1 MRPRITAALAAGI
14 VIAVNLSALPAIAG
28 TVSGN
33 SGAPGAAAGAATP
46 ASLAQPGLT
55 GAAAYAAATARQAAL
70 RARQPAIVTGVVRS
84 FTGRPLTGA
93 CVSAAGTGG
102 TAHARTGASG
112 RFTLSGLHSGRVI
125 LHITPCSAGSGYL
138 PDWSG
143 SSPLP
148 GLARPVTITGGRVT
162 RVAPVTLRPASPAAL
177 FTPLASARRNA
188 ATRPAVRAAYR
199 NDGGI
204 SGQVTGSNGRPATR
218 ICVGIFFPGGAFGVP
233 VSAKGV
239 YTTDRYLPPGRYK
252 VEFAPIECD
261 SDPGN
266 WAPQWYRGTTRK
278 SAATWV
284 RVSPRKMTRHIDA
297 TLRHGGIIS
306 GKVASKAGRKVGG
319 VCAVLTSDRGYYLEQ
334 VSARSGTYRIAGLP
348 AGRYK
353 VYFAPYCT
361 GPSANYLPQWWKN
374 HASYRKANPISV
386 RLGQTISGIS
396 AALTTGG
403 EITGTVRLGSSS
415 GRPLAGMCALAVNG
429 PGSDP
434 NIYFGASAKGGRYAV
449 HAVPTGT
456 YAVQFFPGC
465 NNNGNYLDGSYP
477 GRAHVTDGKT
487 TGDINGVLQPGGSIS
502 GVVTGPSGQP
512 LAGVSVEAFAND
524 GNGDGVC
531 TSKKGIFDLTQL
543 PADSYVVGYGED
555 CGSSANYAPLYY
567 PNQLDPTL
575 AVPVKVGAAQHVAG
589 IDGQLQPGATVTG
602 TVTSRS
608 GQPLK
613 DMCVAVEPTDGSY
626 PFSDLD
632 GVSLYGDAQT
642 GKAGTYRLDQLSP
655 GRYGVQFGP
664 CGDQPYTSKWFA
676 ARPGS
681 PIGDIVDLSVGSTMS
696 GISATLSPGGTIAG
710 QFRNRQGKVVK
721 GMCAEALDLATGDY
735 AVQASN
741 WGGSSY
747 QLTGLTPGRYKVV
760 FYSCSGVNY
769 AEQWYRGRTGP
780 ASAAIVRVTAG
791 HVTGSIDASLY
802 RGSKIT
808 GRATLAGTSTP
819 ARYFCVTASNKSG
832 SKFGIGETLR
842 DGDYTV
848 PTLTAGGYRLTFSN
862 CQPVHSAV
870 ASEIR
875 PGTVTVSAGRTVA
888 GVNVA
893 LPAGGSIAGHALGGP
908 QGSTRESDVCVEAY
922 PVSPGGLVNTA
933 YTGDTGHYLLMSLLP
948 GKYRVYFDTAGG
960 CDNSLYGLRPQWFQ
974 DATTR
979 ATATLVTVT
988 AGQVTPD
995 INATLKADGG
1005 ISGTVTA
1012 AAGGTP
1018 LAGACVRAVPVGA
1031 RATGRD
1037 PSRTASITGTGDY
1050 QLTGLAPGQY
1060 TVRFSSGCG
1069 ATGYVTQWWMHASSA
1084 AKATA
1089 ITVHAG
1095 EVATGIDGALAR

>member
-1 MRPRITAALAAGI
+1 MRLRIAATLAAGV
-14 VIAVNLSALPAIAG
+14 VIAVNASALPAIAG
-28 TVSGN
+28 TTSGN
-33 SGAPGAAAGAATP
+33 SGTPGAAAGAATP

-55 GAAAYAAATARQAAL
+55 GAAAHAAATARQAAL
-70 RARQPAIVTGVVRS
+70 HARQPAIVTGVVRS

-102 TAHARTGASG
+102 TAHARTSASG
-112 RFTLSGLHSGRVI
+112 RFTLAGLHSGRVI
-125 LHITPCSAGSGYL
+125 LHVTSCSAGSGYL

-143 SSPLP
+143 GSPLP
-148 GLARPVTITGGRVT
+148 GLARSIAVTGGRVT

-177 FTPLASARRNA
+177 FAPLASARRAA

-199 NDGGI
+199 NYGGI

-218 ICVGIFFPGGAFGVP
+218 ICVGIFFHGGAEGVP
-233 VSAKGV
+233 VSSKGV

-252 VEFAPIECD
+252 VEFAPTECN

-266 WAPQWYRGTTRK
+266 WAPQWYRNATTE
-278 SAATWV
+278 STATWV
-284 RVSPRKMTRHIDA
+284 RVSPRTMTRHIDG

-306 GKVASKAGRKVGG
+306 GKIASKAGRKVGG
-319 VCAVLTSDRGYYLEQ
+319 VCTVLTSDRGNYLDQ
-334 VSARSGTYRIAGLP
+334 ASARSGTYRLAGLP
-348 AGRYK
+348 TGRYK

-361 GPSANYLPQWWKN
+361 GRSANYLPQWWKN

-386 RLGQTISGIS
+386 RVGQTISGIN
-396 AALTTGG
+396 AALTAGG

-415 GRPLAGMCALAVNG
+415 GLPLAGMCVLALT
-429 PGSDP
+429 GSDTDP
-434 NIYFGASAKGGRYAV
+434 SLDLVASRKNGRYTINAV
-449 HAVPTGT
+449 LPGR
-456 YAVQFFPGC
+456 YSVQFDPGC
-465 NNNGNYLDGSYP
+465 NNNGNYLSDSYP
-477 GRAHVTDGKT
+477 GRVHVTDGKT
-487 TGDINGVLQPGGSIS
+487 TSGINGILQPGSSIS
-502 GVVTGPSGQP
+502 GMVTGPSGQP

-524 GNGDGVC
+524 GNGNGVC
-531 TSKKGIFDLTQL
+531 TGKKGAFDITQL
-543 PADSYVVGYGED
+543 PADSYTVSYGEN
-555 CGSSANYAPLYY
+555 CGASANYAPLYY
-567 PNQLDPTL
+567 PNQLDPTA
-575 AVPVKVGAAQHVAG
+575 AVPVKIGFAQQVTG
-589 IDGQLQPGATVTG
+589 IDGQMQPGATVTG

-613 DMCVAVEPTDGSY
+613 DMCVAVQPTDDSY
-626 PFSDLD
+626 PFSDLAS
-632 GVSLYGDAQT
+632 VFFSADAQT

-676 ARPGS
+676 ARPGA
-681 PIGDIVDLSVGSTMS
+681 PIGDIVDLSVGATMS
-696 GISATLSPGGTIAG
+696 GISASLAPGGTIAG
-710 QFRNRQGKVVK
+710 QFRNRPGKAVK
-721 GMCAEALDLATGDY
+721 GMCAEAVNLVTGDY
-735 AVQASN
+735 AVQADN
-741 WGGSSY
+741 WGRSSY
-747 QLTGLTPGRYKVV
+747 QLTGLAPGRYKVV
-760 FYSCSGVNY
+760 FFSCSGVNY

-780 ASAAIVRVTAG
+780 ASAAVVRVTAG

-802 RGSKIT
+802 RGAEIT

-832 SKFGIGETLR
+832 SKFGFGETLR

-848 PTLTAGGYRLTFSN
+848 LTLTAGSYRLTFSN
-862 CQPVHSAV
+862 CQPVHSVV
-870 ASEIR
+870 AGEIR
-875 PGTVTVSAGRTVA
+875 PGTVTVTAGRTAA

-908 QGSTRESDVCVEAY
+908 QGSTREGYVCVEAD
-922 PVSPGGLVNTA
+922 PVSPGGLENTA
-933 YTGDTGHYLLMSLLP
+933 YTGDTGHYLLMGLLP
-948 GKYRVYFDTAGG
+948 GKYRVYFDTTGG

-974 DATTR
+974 NATTR
-979 ATATLVTVT
+979 AAATLVTVT

-1031 RATGRD
+1031 RAAGRD
-1037 PSRTASITGTGDY
+1037 PSRTASISGAGDY

-1095 EVATGIDGALAR
+1095 EVATGVDGALAR